1 MLLKNSLIYIN
12 QFFFF
17 IFTELRKIYLKS
29 KIYNN
34 KISKIDSNHL
44 DYKPSP
50 SLLDGIIK
58 YSKNRKNISDFSL
71 NNVWSENK
79 VLKKDFKKLHGFFWL
94 FTLDLNSSKKDV
106 QNILQKWFK
115 KYHNYNAYC
124 WEIELLSKRIISWI
138 SNTKITYEGSDEI
151 YKNEFDYLIKK
162 QVNHLINE
170 IDRSEKIDDK
180 IIGCAAIIL
189 AGVSFNDKTKFL
201 NYGLS
206 LLKRI
211 INNTFDR
218 YGFPKSRNFRQL
230 TLFLKY
236 FILIREWLK
245 ESQNDIPE
253 YLDEIIY
260 HLGQAYNLINKDS
273 AATFLFNGSQISNN
287 VNFDNYLKRL
297 GYNFKSESF
306 EVGGY
311 AFLNNKKLS
320 LAIDLG
326 ATPEKKFSENYQ
338 AGTLS
343 FEISYNGE
351 RIVSNSGYFQNFK
364 HQLNLIS
371 KSTACHSTLI
381 LNNCSST
388 QFIKKSSGI
397 SYADSTTRVTRKN
410 INVKKNYWII
420 SAEHDGYLKRY
431 GIIHSRKIECLLD
444 QNKFIG
450 LDKIIR
456 KKKGKEMNFEIRFHL
471 DPQARVMKT
480 QDKKTIFIECNNEAW
495 KFKSA
500 EHNINYETGLF
511 FGKKNNF
518 LENQNILVSGIVKN
532 ETQEMKWEIE
542 RLA

>member
-29 KIYNN
+29 NIYNN

-71 NNVWSENK
+71 NNVWSDNN
-79 VLKKDFKKLHGFFWL
+79 VSKKDFKKLHGFFWL

-106 QNILQKWFK
+106 QNILLKWFE
-115 KYHNYNAYC
+115 KYNNYNADS
-124 WEIELLSKRIISWI
+124 WEIDLLSKRIISWI

-180 IIGCAAIIL
+180 IIGCAAVIL

-201 NYGLS
+201 NYGLI
-206 LLKRI
+206 LLNRI
-211 INNTFDR
+211 IRNTFDK
-218 YGFPKSRNFRQL
+218 YGFPKSRNLRQL

-260 HLGQAYNLINKDS
+260 HLGQAYNLVNKNS
-273 AATFLFNGSQISNN
+273 GVTFLFNGSQISNN
-287 VNFDNYLKRL
+287 TNFDNYLKRL

-320 LAIDLG
+320 LAVDLG
-326 ATPEKKFSENYQ
+326 TTPEKKFSENYQ

-381 LNNCSST
+381 INNCSST
-388 QFIKKSSGI
+388 QFTKKSSGI
-397 SYADSTTRVTRKN
+397 SYVASTTRVTKKN
-410 INVKKNYWII
+410 INLKKNHWIV
-420 SAEHDGYLKRY
+420 SAEHDGYLKRF

-444 QNKFIG
+444 QNKFVG

-456 KKKGKEMNFEIRFHL
+456 KKNGKELNFEIRFHL

-495 KFKSA
+495 KFKST

-532 ETQEMKWEIE
+532 EAQEMKWEIE
-542 RLA
+542 RLV

>member
-29 KIYNN
+29 NIYNN

-71 NNVWSENK
+71 NNVWSDNK
-79 VLKKDFKKLHGFFWL
+79 VSKKDFKKLHGFFWL

-106 QNILQKWFK
+106 QNILLKWFK
-115 KYHNYNAYC
+115 KYHNYNAYS
-124 WEIELLSKRIISWI
+124 WEIDLLSKRIISWI

-206 LLKRI
+206 LLNRI
-211 INNTFDR
+211 IRNTFDR
-218 YGFPKSRNFRQL
+218 YGFPKSRNLRQL

-260 HLGQAYNLINKDS
+260 HLGQAYNLINKNS
-273 AATFLFNGSQISNN
+273 GVTFLFNGSQISNHTN
-287 VNFDNYLKRL
+287 HVKGCNILFLLKHPQYKQLVAKNWAYLFLLDLLLRLIFLLPFQFLSLFYRLLNNIIGLLYVFYVNYEK
-297 GYNFKSESF
+297 ESITAQNDVNIEMDLNESINESTHVSTNDSF
-306 EVGGY
+306 HVSINESINASTNESSNESCVEVG
-311 AFLNNKKLS
+311 
-320 LAIDLG
+320 
-326 ATPEKKFSENYQ
+326 
-338 AGTLS
+338 
-343 FEISYNGE
+343 
-351 RIVSNSGYFQNFK
+351 
-364 HQLNLIS
+364 
-371 KSTACHSTLI
+371 HS
-381 LNNCSST
+381 
-388 QFIKKSSGI
+388 
-397 SYADSTTRVTRKN
+397 
-410 INVKKNYWII
+410 
-420 SAEHDGYLKRY
+420 
-431 GIIHSRKIECLLD
+431 
-444 QNKFIG
+444 
-450 LDKIIR
+450 
-456 KKKGKEMNFEIRFHL
+456 
-471 DPQARVMKT
+471 
-480 QDKKTIFIECNNEAW
+480 
-495 KFKSA
+495 
-500 EHNINYETGLF
+500 
-511 FGKKNNF
+511 NF
-518 LENQNILVSGIVKN
+518 LSS
-532 ETQEMKWEIE
+532 
-542 RLA
+542 RR

>member
-1 MLLKNSLIYIN
+1 MI
-12 QFFFF
+12 
-17 IFTELRKIYLKS
+17 
-29 KIYNN
+29 
-34 KISKIDSNHL
+34 
-44 DYKPSP
+44 
-50 SLLDGIIK
+50 
-58 YSKNRKNISDFSL
+58 
-71 NNVWSENK
+71 
-79 VLKKDFKKLHGFFWL
+79 
-94 FTLDLNSSKKDV
+94 
-106 QNILQKWFK
+106 
-115 KYHNYNAYC
+115 
-124 WEIELLSKRIISWI
+124 
-138 SNTKITYEGSDEI
+138 
-151 YKNEFDYLIKK
+151 
-162 QVNHLINE
+162 
-170 IDRSEKIDDK
+170 
-180 IIGCAAIIL
+180 
-189 AGVSFNDKTKFL
+189 
-201 NYGLS
+201 

-218 YGFPKSRNFRQL
+218 YGFPKSRNLRQL

-260 HLGQAYNLINKDS
+260 HLGQAYNLISKDS
-273 AATFLFNGSQISNN
+273 APTFLFNGSQISNN
-287 VNFDNYLKRL
+287 ANFDNYLKRL

-320 LAIDLG
+320 LAVDLG
-326 ATPEKKFSENYQ
+326 TTPEKKFSENYQ

-410 INVKKNYWII
+410 INIKKNHWII

-444 QNKFIG
+444 QNKFVG

-456 KKKGKEMNFEIRFHL
+456 KKNGKELNFEIRFHL

-480 QDKKTIFIECNNEAW
+480 QDKKTIFVECNNEAW
-495 KFKSA
+495 KFKSV
-500 EHNINYETGLF
+500 EHNISYETGLF

-542 RLA
+542 RLV

>member
-12 QFFFF
+12 KFFFF

-29 KIYNN
+29 NIYNN

-71 NNVWSENK
+71 NDVWSDNK
-79 VLKKDFKKLHGFFWL
+79 VSKKDFKKLHGFFWL

-106 QNILQKWFK
+106 QNILLKWFK
-115 KYHNYNAYC
+115 KYHNYNGRS
-124 WEIELLSKRIISWI
+124 WQTDLLSKRIISWI

-201 NYGLS
+201 NYGLN

-218 YGFPKSRNFRQL
+218 YGFPKSRNLRQL

-260 HLGQAYNLINKDS
+260 HLGQAYNLISKDS

-287 VNFDNYLKRL
+287 SNFDNYLKRL

-397 SYADSTTRVTRKN
+397 SYVDSTTRVTRKN
-410 INVKKNYWII
+410 INIKKNHWII

-431 GIIHSRKIECLLD
+431 GIIHSRNIECLLD
-444 QNKFIG
+444 QNKFVG

-456 KKKGKEMNFEIRFHL
+456 KKNGKELNFEIRFHL

-495 KFKSA
+495 KFKSV
-500 EHNINYETGLF
+500 EHNISYETGLF

-542 RLA
+542 RLV

>member
-29 KIYNN
+29 NIYNN

-58 YSKNRKNISDFSL
+58 YSKNRVNISDFSL
-71 NNVWSENK
+71 NDVWSDNK

-106 QNILQKWFK
+106 QNILLKWFK
-115 KYHNYNAYC
+115 KYHNYNGRS
-124 WEIELLSKRIISWI
+124 WQTDLLSKRIISWI

-218 YGFPKSRNFRQL
+218 YGFPKSRNLRQL

-260 HLGQAYNLINKDS
+260 HLGQAYNLISKDS

-287 VNFDNYLKRL
+287 SNFDNYLKRL

-320 LAIDLG
+320 LAVDLG
-326 ATPEKKFSENYQ
+326 TTPEKKFSENYQ

-381 LNNCSST
+381 INNCSST
-388 QFIKKSSGI
+388 QFTKKSSGI
-397 SYADSTTRVTRKN
+397 SYVASTTRVTKKN
-410 INVKKNYWII
+410 INLKKNHWIV
-420 SAEHDGYLKRY
+420 SAEHDGYLKRF

-444 QNKFIG
+444 QNKFVG

-456 KKKGKEMNFEIRFHL
+456 KKNGKEMNFEIRFHL
-471 DPQARVMKT
+471 DPKARVMKT
-480 QDKKTIFIECNNEAW
+480 QDKETIFIECNNEAW

-500 EHNINYETGLF
+500 EHNIHYETGLF

-518 LENQNILVSGIVKN
+518 LENQNILISGIVRN

-542 RLA
+542 RLV

>member
-17 IFTELRKIYLKS
+17 IFAELRKVYLKS
-29 KIYNN
+29 NIYNN

-71 NNVWSENK
+71 NNVWSDNK
-79 VLKKDFKKLHGFFWL
+79 VSKKDFKKLHGFFWL

-106 QNILQKWFK
+106 QNILLKWFE
-115 KYHNYNAYC
+115 KYNNYNADS
-124 WEIELLSKRIISWI
+124 WEIDLLSKRIISWI

-180 IIGCAAIIL
+180 IVGCAAVIL

-206 LLKRI
+206 LLNRI
-211 INNTFDR
+211 IRNTFDR
-218 YGFPKSRNFRQL
+218 YGFPKSRNLRQL

-260 HLGQAYNLINKDS
+260 HLGQAYNLINKNS
-273 AATFLFNGSQISNN
+273 GVTFLFNGSQISNN
-287 VNFDNYLKRL
+287 TNFDNYLKRL

-320 LAIDLG
+320 LAVDLG
-326 ATPEKKFSENYQ
+326 TTPEKKFSENYQ

-397 SYADSTTRVTRKN
+397 SYADSTTRVSRKN
-410 INVKKNYWII
+410 INVKKNHWII
-420 SAEHDGYLKRY
+420 SAEHDGYLKRF
-431 GIIHSRKIECLLD
+431 GIVHSRKIECLLD
-444 QNKFIG
+444 QNKFVG
-450 LDKIIR
+450 LDRIIR
-456 KKKGKEMNFEIRFHL
+456 KKNGKEMNFEIRFHL

-480 QDKKTIFIECNNEAW
+480 QDNKTIFIECNNEAW
-495 KFKSA
+495 KFKST

-518 LENQNILVSGIVKN
+518 LENQNILISGILKN

-542 RLA
+542 KLV

>member
-29 KIYNN
+29 NIYNN

-71 NNVWSENK
+71 NNVWSDNK
-79 VLKKDFKKLHGFFWL
+79 VSKKDFKKLHGFFWL

-106 QNILQKWFK
+106 QNILLKWFK
-115 KYHNYNAYC
+115 KYHNYNADS
-124 WEIELLSKRIISWI
+124 WEIDLLSKRIISWI

-206 LLKRI
+206 LLNRI
-211 INNTFDR
+211 IRNTFDR
-218 YGFPKSRNFRQL
+218 YGFPKSRNLRQL

-260 HLGQAYNLINKDS
+260 HLGQAYNLISKDS

-287 VNFDNYLKRL
+287 SNFDNYLKRL

-397 SYADSTTRVTRKN
+397 SYADSTTRVTKKN
-410 INVKKNYWII
+410 INIKKNHWII

-444 QNKFIG
+444 QNKFVG

-456 KKKGKEMNFEIRFHL
+456 KKNGKELNFEIRFHL

-480 QDKKTIFIECNNEAW
+480 HDKKTIFIECNNEAW

-500 EHNINYETGLF
+500 EHNISYETGLF

-542 RLA
+542 RLV

>member
-29 KIYNN
+29 NIYNN
-34 KISKIDSNHL
+34 RISKIDSNHL

-58 YSKNRKNISDFSL
+58 YSKYKKNISDFSL
-71 NNVWSENK
+71 NDVWSENK
-79 VLKKDFKKLHGFFWL
+79 ILKKDFKKLHGFFWL

-106 QNILQKWFK
+106 QNILIKWFK
-115 KYHNYNAYC
+115 KYHNYNANS
-124 WEIELLSKRIISWI
+124 WENDLLSKRIISWI

-211 INNTFDR
+211 IDNTFDT
-218 YGFPKSRNFRQL
+218 YGFPKSRNLRQL

-236 FILIREWLK
+236 FILVREWLK

-260 HLGQAYNLINKDS
+260 HLGQAYNLINKNS
-273 AATFLFNGSQISNN
+273 RATFLFNGSQISNN
-287 VNFDNYLKRL
+287 LNFDNYLKRL

-311 AFLNNKKLS
+311 VFLNNKKLS
-320 LAIDLG
+320 LAVDLG

-388 QFIKKSSGI
+388 KFIKRSSGI
-397 SYADSTTRVTRKN
+397 SYIDSTTRVNKKN
-410 INVKKNYWII
+410 INLKKNHWII
-420 SAEHDGYLKRY
+420 SAEHDGYLRRF
-431 GIIHSRKIECLLD
+431 GIIHSRKIECFLD
-444 QNKFIG
+444 QNKFVG

-471 DPQARVMKT
+471 DPQTRVMKT

-495 KFKSA
+495 KFKSP
-500 EHNINYETGLF
+500 EHNLNYETGLF

-518 LENQNILVSGIVKN
+518 LENQNILISGIVKN
-532 ETQEMKWEIE
+532 ETQEIRWEIE
-542 RLA
+542 KLV